1 MSTMNT
7 RWGAFLGIAIAGV
20 YTLSADC
27 TQAQITPDA
36 TLPNNSIVNINGN
49 TFNITG
55 GIQAGTNLFHS
66 FQQFSVPTGGG
77 ALFNNTVDIQNIISR
92 VTGGSISN
100 IDGLI
105 RTLGTARSKRS

>member
-36 TLPNNSIVNINGN
+36 TLPNNSIVNINGIQLPQNCCYQN
-49 TFNITG
+49 TELKVSASEI
-55 GIQAGTNLFHS
+55 AGLCW
-66 FQQFSVPTGGG
+66 V
-77 ALFNNTVDIQNIISR
+77 
-92 VTGGSISN
+92 
-100 IDGLI
+100 
-105 RTLGTARSKRS
+105 